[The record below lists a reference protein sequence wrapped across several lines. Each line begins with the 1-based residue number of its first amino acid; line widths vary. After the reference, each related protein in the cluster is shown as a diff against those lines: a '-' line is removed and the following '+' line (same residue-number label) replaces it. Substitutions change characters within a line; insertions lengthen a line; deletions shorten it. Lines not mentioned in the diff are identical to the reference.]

1 MKQGLTKEWHKYWFV
16 LQDVALQFYRDPKAE
31 SKGFLDGIIDLS
43 LVQQVEQIDIP
54 RNFGF
59 AIHTFE
65 GKNIIF
71 SAITD
76 GIRNNWI
83 SCLRK
88 AANLPAEDQQ
98 PANDNLTSKPPLTKR
113 SSSFND
119 APLTITTTKIVRS
132 STSNALIPPKVPSSA
147 VSAVSKSL
155 NIPKLTTTPS
165 SSNEQEDEESEEE
178 STDFDESDE
187 DASDDADDDHE
198 QPSSLV
204 EKKSEIFKEKEKK
217 KKDEEGQVESSCIGN
232 NGDVVVDLLE
242 TEVDSLKAKLELTQS
257 ELYTLHNSN
266 LDLTTQLRRTQ
277 ASCTSNSN
285 KYSFTSTTSSLPM
298 SSTLSSVSSVSSI
311 SNNGIKSSPVS
322 YEKSSYLEEELTK
335 TQKELAK
342 QTSEILSLKNQLSL
356 KQITLQQHLQ
366 AIEDV
371 TKDRDEALK
380 KLDKTCLKLEEAQ
393 AKIELKE
400 SEVKQSHARCADL
413 QTRQDCLDKEVHKWK
428 RLYES
433 LYLQY
438 DNELHTWEDSLKKLE
453 KQRDERE
460 CTHGEE
466 IRRKDRVVSDLSEQ
480 LKESEDRIQELQ
492 IDLEACKETNDALKH
507 HSEESFSRLVVSME
521 EKFEETLKAEKEQ
534 METAFKLKAKELKD
548 HDLYDRLAASSS
560 PMSTRANSRRASL
573 VKISS
578 MSDLLTL
585 KAPTLENLEVMT
597 SEQVK
602 QKFIVLI
609 DHFYAAVDEIRALR
623 ARLSKAQ
630 DQIGTKKKI
639 LFTEKK
645 FVKSQ

>member
-1 MKQGLTKEWHKYWFV
+1 MDNKSSHSN
-16 LQDVALQFYRDPKAE
+16 PK
-31 SKGFLDGIIDLS
+31 G
-43 LVQQVEQIDIP
+43 
-54 RNFGF
+54 
-59 AIHTFE
+59 
-65 GKNIIF
+65 
-71 SAITD
+71 
-76 GIRNNWI
+76 
-83 SCLRK
+83 
-88 AANLPAEDQQ
+88 
-98 PANDNLTSKPPLTKR
+98 KPPLTKR

-147 VSAVSKSL
+147 KSL

-165 SSNEQEDEESEEE
+165 SSNEQEDEESEDED
-178 STDFDESDE
+178 STDFDEYDE
-187 DASDDADDDHE
+187 DEEENSEIENE
-198 QPSSLV
+198 QEQD
-204 EKKSEIFKEKEKK
+204 EKKVIEKSEKLNESKK
-217 KKDEEGQVESSCIGN
+217 KQDENQAEASS
-232 NGDVVVDLLE
+232 DLVVDLLE

-277 ASCTSNSN
+277 ASSNSN
-285 KYSFTSTTSSLPM
+285 KYSYTSTNTSS
-298 SSTLSSVSSVSSI
+298 S
-311 SNNGIKSSPVS
+311 IKSSTSVS
-322 YEKSSYLEEELTK
+322 TSSSNTKSSPGSYDKSAYLEDELAK

-371 TKDRDEALK
+371 TKERDDALK
-380 KLDKTCLKLEEAQ
+380 KLDKTCLKLEESQTKMEMKEAEIKQ
-393 AKIELKE
+393 AN
-400 SEVKQSHARCADL
+400 ARCQDL
-413 QTRQDCLDKEVHKWK
+413 QINLDSLEKEAGKWK
-428 RLYES
+428 MLYES

-438 DNELHTWEDSLKKLE
+438 DNELHAWEESLKKLE

-460 CTHGEE
+460 ITHGEE

-480 LKESEDRIQELQ
+480 LKESEDRIQELH
-492 IDLEACKETNDALKH
+492 IDLEACKDAND
-507 HSEESFSRLVVSME
+507 ESFSRLVVSME

-534 METAFKLKAKELKD
+534 METAFKLKAKEWKD

-560 PMSTRANSRRASL
+560 PLSTRANSRRASL

-585 KAPTLENLEVMT
+585 KAPTLDNLEVM
-597 SEQVK
+597 SSDEVK

-630 DQIGTKKKI
+630 DQIGKYYFLFLKK
-639 LFTEKK
+639 
-645 FVKSQ
+645 SSY